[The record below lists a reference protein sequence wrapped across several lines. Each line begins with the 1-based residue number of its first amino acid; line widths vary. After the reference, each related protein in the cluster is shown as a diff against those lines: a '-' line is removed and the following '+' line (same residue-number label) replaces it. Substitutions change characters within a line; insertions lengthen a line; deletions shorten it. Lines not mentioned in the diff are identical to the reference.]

1 MTAPDPVLVAAVADL
16 WRMPRPG
23 AAGALVAL
31 AAQPT
36 RPRMEILADLLDKGV
51 PMLPPL

>member
-23 AAGALVAL
+23 PDNLL
-31 AAQPT
+31 AA
-36 RPRMEILADLLDKGV
+36 PRFIALRDLCAERFGGGKAC
-51 PMLPPL
+51 MR